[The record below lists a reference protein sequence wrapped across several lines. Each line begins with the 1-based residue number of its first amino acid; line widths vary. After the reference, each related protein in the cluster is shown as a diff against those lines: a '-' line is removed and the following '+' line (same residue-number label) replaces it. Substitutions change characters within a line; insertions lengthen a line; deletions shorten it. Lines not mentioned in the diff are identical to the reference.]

1 MEFANEKYGYTDDE
15 ILVISGLG
23 SGMNFNKPGIDKLI
37 RMMIRREFRG
47 AKIMVENID
56 RLICIAQRFLYV
68 AADETGITTEVMSED
83 DNSEENLKLF
93 FADCISCLHVKSFIC
108 YSIRANDRIKVKPS
122 ESQIRQINRGHKHRS
137 RSQGT
142 SIQLE

>member
-1 MEFANEKYGYTDDE
+1 MKRQKNRVVEFAKEKYGYTDDE
-15 ILVISGLG
+15 IFVISGLG

-47 AKIMVENID
+47 AKIVVENID

-93 FADCISCLHVKSFIC
+93 FADCISCLHVKFFFV
-108 YSIRANDRIKVKPS
+108 IRDGPTTALRS
-122 ESQIRQINRGHKHRS
+122 NRVNRRFAK
-137 RSQGT
+137 
-142 SIQLE
+142 